1 MFRQDRWMVAARAE
15 ADMAKKKQKEHK
27 DGGLMVEP
35 TQLPRQTLFGWLRG
49 RFFAGIVIAAPIAIS
64 IGIVSWLIGEIDK
77 RVKPLLPPILDPET
91 YTNIAIPGV
100 GVLVAII
107 LLTLL
112 GAVATNL
119 IGRAALRLSDRI
131 LSRIPV
137 VSNIYNAFK
146 QLFELL
152 ASSDQNNFQ
161 EVVLVEYPKKGT
173 WCIGF
178 LTAKAKGELR
188 TNLSDEHIG
197 VFVPT
202 TPNPTSGFLM
212 YLHQSEVIRL
222 EMSVEEGARM
232 IISAGLVVPE
242 QMPMEESE
250 REKLTP
256 PEASSEVPSAETA
269 SGPSS
274 EPARADP

>member
-1 MFRQDRWMVAARAE
+1 MARRKSK
-15 ADMAKKKQKEHK
+15 DKKDKVLI
-27 DGGLMVEP
+27 GEP
-35 TQLPRQTLFGWLRG
+35 SLPRQTIFGWLRG
-49 RFFAGIVIAAPIAIS
+49 RFFAGVVIAAPIAIS

-100 GVLVAII
+100 GVLVAVI

-112 GAVATNL
+112 GAIATNL

-152 ASSDQNNFQ
+152 GSSDQNNFQ

-173 WCIGF
+173 WCVGF
-178 LTAKAKGELR
+178 LTAKAKGEIR
-188 TNLSDEHIG
+188 TSLSSDYVG

-212 YLHQSEVIRL
+212 YLHKSEIIHL
-222 EMSVEEGARM
+222 QMSVEEGARM
-232 IISAGLVVPE
+232 IISAGLVVPDE
-242 QMPMEESE
+242 LPMDETE

-256 PEASSEVPSAETA
+256 PAPNEAPSVET
-269 SGPSS
+269 
-274 EPARADP
+274 EPAQGSAPARVDP

>member
-1 MFRQDRWMVAARAE
+1 
-15 ADMAKKKQKEHK
+15 MAKRKRKSQKE
-27 DGGLMVEP
+27 GGLMLEP
-35 TQLPRQTLFGWLRG
+35 TELPRQTFFGWLRG

-64 IGIVSWLIGEIDK
+64 IGIVTWLIGEIDR

-100 GVLVAII
+100 GVLVAVV

-146 QLFELL
+146 QLFDLL
-152 ASSDQNNFQ
+152 ASNEQNNFQ

-178 LTAKAKGELR
+178 LTAKAKGEIR
-188 TNLSDEHIG
+188 TNLSEEFVG

-212 YLHQSEVIRL
+212 YLHKSEIIPL
-222 EMSVEEGARM
+222 QMSVEEGARM

-242 QMPMEESE
+242 ELPMDDGD
-250 REKLTP
+250 REKLIPQAET
-256 PEASSEVPSAETA
+256 EDPSAETV
-269 SGPSS
+269 PVKDS
-274 EPARADP
+274 EPVRADP

>member
-1 MFRQDRWMVAARAE
+1 MAR
-15 ADMAKKKQKEHK
+15 KKSKPISEH
-27 DGGLMVEP
+27 GLMTEP
-35 TQLPRQTLFGWLRG
+35 NPPRQTLFGWLRG

-77 RVKPLLPPILDPET
+77 RVRPLLPPILDPET

-100 GVLVAII
+100 GVIVAVI

-112 GAVATNL
+112 GAIATNL

-131 LSRIPV
+131 LSRVPV
-137 VSNIYNAFK
+137 VSNIYGAFK
-146 QLFELL
+146 QLFDLL
-152 ASSDQNNFQ
+152 ASSDQANFQ

-173 WCIGF
+173 WCVGF
-178 LTAKAKGELR
+178 LTAKAKGEIE
-188 TNLSDEHIG
+188 TNLSSEHIG

-212 YLHQSEVIRL
+212 YLPKSEVIRL
-222 EMSVEEGARM
+222 EMSTEEGARM

-242 QMPMEESE
+242 ELPMDPEE
-250 REKLTP
+250 REKLAAP
-256 PEASSEVPSAETA
+256 GREESDHGAEPKAASSAPSVETV
-269 SGPSS
+269 S
-274 EPARADP
+274 EQG

>member
-1 MFRQDRWMVAARAE
+1 
-15 ADMAKKKQKEHK
+15 MAKRKPK
-27 DGGLMVEP
+27 DHHELGLMSESEP
-35 TQLPRQTLFGWLRG
+35 PRQTLFGWLRG

-64 IGIVSWLIGEIDK
+64 ISLVYWLITVIDA

-100 GVLVAII
+100 GVLVAVVA
-107 LLTLL
+107 LTLL

-152 ASSDQNNFQ
+152 ASGEQGNFQ

-178 LTAKAKGELR
+178 LTAPAKGEIKTR
-188 TNLSDEHIG
+188 LSGEFRG

-212 YLHQSEVIRL
+212 YMKSDEIIRL
-222 EMSVEEGARM
+222 KMSVEEGARM
-232 IISAGLVVPE
+232 IISAGLVVPDE
-242 QMPMEESE
+242 MPMEDQE
-250 REKLTP
+250 REKLIP
-256 PEASSEVPSAETA
+256 LPGEVPADETDPA
-269 SGPSS
+269 PDP

>member
-1 MFRQDRWMVAARAE
+1 
-15 ADMAKKKQKEHK
+15 MAKRKSKTPK
-27 DGGLMVEP
+27 DGGLMLEP
-35 TQLPRQTLFGWLRG
+35 TSLPRQTIFGWLRG
-49 RFFAGIVIAAPIAIS
+49 RFFAGVVIAAPIAIS

-100 GVLVAII
+100 GVFVAVI
-107 LLTLL
+107 LLTML

-146 QLFELL
+146 QLFDLL

-178 LTAKAKGELR
+178 LTAKAKGEIKSS
-188 TNLSDEHIG
+188 LSEEFVG

-212 YLHQSEVIRL
+212 YLHKSEIIHL
-222 EMSVEEGARM
+222 SMSVEEGARM
-232 IISAGLVVPE
+232 IISAGLVVPDE
-242 QMPMEESE
+242 FPMEDSE

-256 PEASSEVPSAETA
+256 PAQNEAPLAET
-269 SGPSS
+269 GSS
-274 EPARADP
+274 PG

>member
-1 MFRQDRWMVAARAE
+1 
-15 ADMAKKKQKEHK
+15 MAKRKSKEHHEL
-27 DGGLMVEP
+27 GLMAESEP
-35 TQLPRQTLFGWLRG
+35 PRQTLFGWLRG

-64 IGIVSWLIGEIDK
+64 ISIVYWLITVIDA

-100 GVLVAII
+100 GVLVAVVA
-107 LLTLL
+107 LTLL

-152 ASSDQNNFQ
+152 GSGEQGNFQ

-173 WCIGF
+173 WCLGF
-178 LTAKAKGELR
+178 LTARAKGEIKSK
-188 TNLSDEHIG
+188 LSLDYVG

-212 YLHQSEVIRL
+212 YIPDSEVIHL
-222 EMSVEEGARM
+222 KMTVEEGARM
-232 IISAGLVVPE
+232 IISAGLVVPDE
-242 QMPMEESE
+242 MPMEEEE
-250 REKLTP
+250 RAKLTP
-256 PEASSEVPSAETA
+256 PQDEAPADGTDPA
-269 SGPSS
+269 PDS
-274 EPARADP
+274 EPAPSGQ

>member
-1 MFRQDRWMVAARAE
+1 
-15 ADMAKKKQKEHK
+15 MAKRKNKEHHH
-27 DGGLMVEP
+27 DLGIMSETEP
-35 TQLPRQTLFGWLRG
+35 PRQTLFGWLRG

-64 IGIVSWLIGEIDK
+64 ISIVYWLITVIDA

-100 GVLVAII
+100 GVLVAIVA
-107 LLTLL
+107 LTLL

-161 EVVLVEYPKKGT
+161 EVVLVEYPKRGT
-173 WCIGF
+173 WCLGF
-178 LTAKAKGELR
+178 LTARAKGEIK
-188 TNLSDEHIG
+188 TKLSLDYVG

-212 YLHQSEVIRL
+212 YIPDSEVIHL
-222 EMSVEEGARM
+222 KMSVEEGARM
-232 IISAGLVVPE
+232 IISAGLVVPDE
-242 QMPMEESE
+242 MPMEEEE
-250 REKLTP
+250 RAKLTTP
-256 PEASSEVPSAETA
+256 QDEESEAETDPA
-269 SGPSS
+269 PDP
-274 EPARADP
+274 EPVP

>member
-1 MFRQDRWMVAARAE
+1 
-15 ADMAKKKQKEHK
+15 MAKKKANPGK
-27 DGGLMVEP
+27 DHGLIVEP
-35 TQLPRQTLFGWLRG
+35 SPPRQTVFGWLRG
-49 RFFAGIVIAAPIAIS
+49 RFFAGVVIAAPIAIS

-112 GAVATNL
+112 GAIATNL

-137 VSNIYNAFK
+137 VSNIYSAFK
-146 QLFELL
+146 QLFDLL

-161 EVVLVEYPKKGT
+161 EVVLVEYPKKDT
-173 WCIGF
+173 WCIAF
-178 LTAKAKGELR
+178 LTAQAKGEVR
-188 TNLSDEHIG
+188 SSLSGEHIG

-212 YLHQSEVIRL
+212 YIHHSEVIRL
-222 EMSVEEGARM
+222 KMSVEEGARM
-232 IISAGLVVPE
+232 IISAGLVVPDDL
-242 QMPMEESE
+242 PMEDDQ
-250 REKLTP
+250 REKLIP
-256 PEASSEVPSAETA
+256 GSADAAPSAEKEPA
-269 SGPSS
+269 PDSG
-274 EPARADP
+274 PARADL